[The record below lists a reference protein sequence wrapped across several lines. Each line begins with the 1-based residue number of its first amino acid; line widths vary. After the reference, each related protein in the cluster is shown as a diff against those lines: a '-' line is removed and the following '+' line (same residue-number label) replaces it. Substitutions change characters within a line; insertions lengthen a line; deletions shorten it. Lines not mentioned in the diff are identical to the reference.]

1 MEIGSDKWKRI
12 IFSGA
17 DDLNI
22 SVDSTQVDQFTIHA
36 RELLRWN
43 QKINLTAVTDPL
55 NVAVKHYLDSIAPAN
70 ILPRAG
76 SLLDIGTGGG
86 FPGIP
91 LKILLPSLSVTL
103 IDASRKKVSFLKHAG
118 RALGLS
124 DLKVLHIRAEDLRH
138 HIFLHPDDRR
148 SASATGARP
157 PAVYNDSLFQ
167 PFNVIVSRALT
178 SLDQFISIALPLL
191 ATDGMMIALKGRIS
205 EPELSSAR
213 RMLHTR
219 LNPQSSTG
227 ALYTIRVEKY
237 RLPRVKS
244 RRALVVIQID
254 R

>member
-12 IFSGA
+12 ILSGA
-17 DDLNI
+17 GDLNI
-22 SVDSTQVDQFTIHA
+22 SVDSTQVDQFAIHA
-36 RELLRWN
+36 RELLHWN

-70 ILPRAG
+70 LLPHAG
-76 SLLDIGTGGG
+76 SLLDIGAGGG

-124 DLKVLHIRAEDLRH
+124 GLKVLHIRAEDLRR
-138 HIFLHPDDRR
+138 HIFLPPNDRR
-148 SASATGARP
+148 SASTIGKRP
-157 PAVYNDSLFQ
+157 PAVDDDSLVQ

-178 SLDQFISIALPLL
+178 SLDQFVLLALPLI

-219 LNPQSSTG
+219 LNPQSSTR

-237 RLPRVKS
+237 RLPIVKS
-244 RRALVVIQID
+244 RRALVVIKTD
-254 R
+254 H